1 MALCDRNQFIHP
13 SSSCFKLHHTHYSPP
28 ACQVA
33 EEPRKRAGYESW
45 QRFKDALI
53 VDNLK
58 PKSLGVAWGLQES
71 GESLIDFVLQKGEMR
86 HIKFDF

>member
-1 MALCDRNQFIHP
+1 MRQKPIYSPFLFLFQITPHP
-13 SSSCFKLHHTHYSPP
+13 LLTSPP

-33 EEPRKRAGYESW
+33 EKPRKRAGYESW